1 MTGGGGSI
9 ESGEKPGRRWRAARS
24 PVNKTRRAPCCGA
37 GGSRRTFGDGEGAL
51 VDNLL
56 LLAIGAVGWGL
67 SLATYRLFARR
78 VSWPMGALHVDLPA
92 VPVVIGLFALL
103 AGIGFAAAR
112 GSETGGVVIVV
123 SGLLLAVF
131 WTGFLRVGSQVSLLL
146 APAAAMLLILG
157 WLAGPLP

>member
-1 MTGGGGSI
+1 M
-9 ESGEKPGRRWRAARS
+9 
-24 PVNKTRRAPCCGA
+24 
-37 GGSRRTFGDGEGAL
+37 
-51 VDNLL
+51 VDTLL
-56 LLAIGAVGWGL
+56 LFAIGAVGWGL
-67 SLATYRLFARR
+67 SLSTYRLFARR
-78 VSWPMGALHVDLPA
+78 QNWPMGALHVDLPA

-146 APAAAMLLILG
+146 APAVATLLILG